1 MNILLAFAPFIMFV
15 IIERAVG
22 VLEGLAAG
30 AFVSAGLVLRDWISP
45 ERRLKL
51 METGTLAL
59 FAGLTIYAPMV
70 DAESWTIA
78 ETRLRVDTGVLFI
91 VLLSIALR
99 RPFTLEYARE
109 KQPEYVWKSRR
120 FARMKYAIAM
130 AWALAFAVMA
140 ATDALLLYR
149 PQLPQS
155 IAIVVTV
162 AALAAA
168 MKFTAWYPD
177 RVWATTS
184 R

>member
-1 MNILLAFAPFIMFV
+1 MNILLAFAPFIVFV

-22 VLEGLAAG
+22 ALEGLAAG
-30 AFVSAGLVLRDWISP
+30 AFVSAGLVLRDWLNP

-51 METGTLAL
+51 LETGTLLL
-59 FAGLTIYAPMV
+59 FTGLTVYAPMA
-70 DAESWTIA
+70 DGESWTIA
-78 ETRLRVDTGVLFI
+78 ETRLRVDGGLLFL

-109 KQPEYVWKSRR
+109 KEPDYVWRSRR
-120 FARMKYAIAM
+120 FMRMKYAVAA
-130 AWALAFAVMA
+130 AWALAFAAMA
-140 ATDALLLYR
+140 ATDALLAHHPR
-149 PQLPQS
+149 PPQ
-155 IAIVVTV
+155 AIVIAVTV
-162 AALAAA
+162 AALAGA